1 MMHGTVQRWGRS
13 HGIRLPEGAMQT
25 AGLKENDEVEI
36 IVDAAQMII
45 RKAQEL
51 DRLDALFIGYD
62 GDYRSSEM
70 NCGGPTGREVFE

>member
-13 HGIRLPEGAMQT
+13 HGIRIPEGAVQT

-36 IVDAAQMII
+36 IADTAQIII

-62 GDYRSSEM
+62 GSYRSSEM
-70 NCGGPTGREVFE
+70 NSGEPAGREVFE